1 MPVVYLL
8 SATQYNMAIL
18 KAATRGRA
26 NCEDGVEMNHEA
38 TLKLGSINSFLY
50 LSSEFT
56 IMNRAK
62 F

>member
-1 MPVVYLL
+1 MYLI
-8 SATQYNMAIL
+8 SAIQYYTAIR
-18 KAATRGRA
+18 KAATRDIA
-26 NCEDGVEMNHEA
+26 NCEDGIEMNHET
-38 TLKLGSINSFLY
+38 TLKLGSVNLFLY

>member
-1 MPVVYLL
+1 MYLS
-8 SATQYNMAIL
+8 SAIQYNTAIL
-18 KAATRGRA
+18 KAATTDIA
-26 NCEDGVEMNHEA
+26 NCEDGIELNHEA
-38 TLKLGSINSFLY
+38 TLKLGSINLFLF

>member
-1 MPVVYLL
+1 
-8 SATQYNMAIL
+8 MAIL
-18 KAATRGRA
+18 KAATMGIV

-38 TLKLGSINSFLY
+38 TLKLGSINLFLY

>member
-1 MPVVYLL
+1 MS
-8 SATQYNMAIL
+8 SAIQYNMAIL
-18 KAATRGRA
+18 KAATTGTV

-38 TLKLGSINSFLY
+38 TLKLGSINLFLY